1 MRGRDSGMVT
11 LKDIAKTCGVS
22 PATVSRALN
31 GCTDPTKKNAALILQ
46 TAREMGYFPN
56 AAARTL
62 KTNRSGSIG
71 ILYENRFDHEYFST
85 LLTALRECAEENG
98 YDLTFLRR
106 SSGSAEGGYYERA
119 RQRNLDGVLVLQA
132 DVYSADV
139 MRLASGSVPTVLID
153 YVYEGCNS
161 VINDNR
167 GSMEQIVKA
176 VWENGHR
183 QVAYIRGE
191 DCHVTRERMDGFYKG
206 CAERG
211 LRVPAEYV
219 QAGHFHQSEDCAC
232 IVESLLNLPVPPT
245 CILCPDD
252 FSCFGALE
260 SLKKRGLRVPEDVS
274 LVGYD
279 GILMT
284 QLTHPQLTTYRQNTR
299 QAALE
304 TISLLLDAIE
314 EPEEHQ
320 PRRIT
325 VPGELILGETLG
337 KAPVSI

>member
-1 MRGRDSGMVT
+1 MVT
-11 LKDIAKTCGVS
+11 LKDIAEACGVS

-31 GCTDPTKKNAALILQ
+31 GCTDPAKRNAAMILQ
-46 TAREMGYFPN
+46 TAREMGYYPN

-62 KTNRSGSIG
+62 KTSRSWNIG
-71 ILYENRFDHEYFST
+71 ILYENRLDHEYFSA
-85 LLTALRECAEENG
+85 LLTALRECAEEKG
-98 YDLTFLRR
+98 YDLTFIRR
-106 SSGSAEGGYYERA
+106 SKDGEEGGYYERA
-119 RQRNLDGVLVLQA
+119 RQRSLDGVMVLQA

-139 MRLASGSVPTVLID
+139 MRLASGSVPAVLID
-153 YVYEGCNS
+153 YVYEGCDS

-183 QVAYIRGE
+183 RVAFIRGE
-191 DCHVTRERMDGFYKG
+191 DCHVTRERLDGFYKS

-219 QAGHFHQSEDCAC
+219 REGHFHEPVHCAG
-232 IVESLLNLPVPPT
+232 IVKDLLNLPVPPT

-252 FSCFGALE
+252 FSCLGALE
-260 SLKKRGLRVPEDVS
+260 SLKKRDLKVPKNVS

-284 QLTHPQLTTYRQNTR
+284 QLTHPRLTTYRQNTE
-299 QAALE
+299 QAARE
-304 TISLLLDAIE
+304 TVSLLLEAIE
-314 EPEEHQ
+314 NPETHQ
-320 PRRIT
+320 PRRVT
-325 VPGELILGETLG
+325 VPGELIIGETLG
-337 KAPVSI
+337 KAPKDQGRK